1 MRGTSRTSLE
11 DIAKIIGVSTATI
24 SRCINSPHKVAE
36 PTRKR
41 IQKAVEDLGYMP
53 HFGGR
58 ALARNRTNTIGAI
71 IPTMD
76 NAMFAG
82 GLQAFQDVLSSSGV
96 TLLVGSSNYDPN
108 QEFEQIRALLSQGAD
123 GLMLIGEER
132 PTKTRKFLDQ
142 HSIPHVLA
150 WCYSDA
156 SASAVVGFDNRK
168 SGRAIA
174 EHVINQG
181 HTKLAVIAG
190 IRHGNDRAEN
200 RIKGIEDAIEAN
212 PSSIL
217 LGIAEAKYS
226 FESAATALEYL
237 LNSPTR
243 PTAIICGSDVLAVGA
258 LLRAHSIGIKVP
270 DELSITG
277 FDDIT
282 LAQVTSPRL
291 TTVRIPQKEMGRQ
304 AANVLLNILAEGQKP
319 GQLNRIE
326 LETTIIERGTL
337 ARL

>member
-41 IQKAVEDLGYMP
+41 IQKAVEELGYMP

-123 GLMLIGEER
+123 G
-132 PTKTRKFLDQ
+132 
-142 HSIPHVLA
+142 
-150 WCYSDA
+150 
-156 SASAVVGFDNRK
+156 
-168 SGRAIA
+168 
-174 EHVINQG
+174 
-181 HTKLAVIAG
+181 
-190 IRHGNDRAEN
+190 
-200 RIKGIEDAIEAN
+200 
-212 PSSIL
+212 
-217 LGIAEAKYS
+217 
-226 FESAATALEYL
+226 
-237 LNSPTR
+237 
-243 PTAIICGSDVLAVGA
+243 
-258 LLRAHSIGIKVP
+258 
-270 DELSITG
+270 
-277 FDDIT
+277 
-282 LAQVTSPRL
+282 
-291 TTVRIPQKEMGRQ
+291 
-304 AANVLLNILAEGQKP
+304 
-319 GQLNRIE
+319 
-326 LETTIIERGTL
+326 
-337 ARL
+337 